1 MKRATCL
8 FLDLTR
14 LRSPLVSAV
23 APGACAQALHTLGD
37 GRVDI
42 THTTYA
48 PHGDLSPRDRSPRDW
63 EGPGSGPWQ
72 AQQCRGAHT
81 LVGWRRQ
88 RSQGQSRALVAPQVC
103 GAALLLLSRWG
114 LNV

>member
-14 LRSPLVSAV
+14 LRAAPVSAV
-23 APGACAQALHTLGD
+23 APGVSALGLHTLGD
-37 GRVDI
+37 ARVDI

-48 PHGDLSPRDRSPRDW
+48 PHGDLSPRDHSPRDW
-63 EGPGSGPWQ
+63 EGPGAGSWQ
-72 AQQCRGAHT
+72 ARQCRGAHT

-88 RSQGQSRALVAPQVC
+88 RVQGQSRPLAAPQVC
-103 GAALLLLSRWG
+103 GGALFLLG
-114 LNV
+114 C